1 MQVSSS
7 LLRGVRFYLYTCAIL
22 LVVIE
27 LIVDA
32 LSLSSI
38 NDLSDLLSFG
48 GGNPLD
54 HLRGAAGYTMFVT
67 IATILLLPLLGF
79 GGMLASRGFAMASIL
94 NRVLIELITAST
106 LALFW
111 FVSGC
116 VMANY
121 AGSGGCGSNNL
132 CQRFRAATAFAWLL
146 FFNLLAEIAILVLI
160 LLKVRA
166 NNGSIMTTYT
176 YDVDDVSG
184 SPVMAAGPLHSEQ
197 PFPQSARAEE
207 SYYDNNPKV
216 NMPTPQ

>member
-38 NDLSDLLSFG
+38 SNLSDGLPSG
-48 GGNPLD
+48 IDDGLD

-67 IATILLLPLLGF
+67 LATILLLPLLGF
-79 GGMLASRGFAMASIL
+79 GGIIAHRGLAMAAVL
-94 NRVLIELITAST
+94 NRVVIELITAST

-121 AGSGGCGSNNL
+121 AGDGGCGSNSL

-166 NNGSIMTTYT
+166 NNGNIMTTYT
-176 YDVDDVSG
+176 YDVDEVSNT
-184 SPVMAAGPLHSEQ
+184 PTMAAGPLHSEQ